1 MASNCMVNTSE
12 SVNLVSVMM
21 QISGYSSMSSSRS
34 RKDRGVYLPRIGE
47 ETNFSRVGILAQLM
61 PSCQSA
67 CHQSWRSTTWQS
79 RVRRRSASNTR
90 TPASYWVRKPSR
102 QFRVFRFP
110 TAPMPWA
117 ITVVPERMSG
127 ADSAPSGGCFSS
139 TGSGSPAGS
148 SGASS
153 SSAAGIRAERR
164 RGARPLRA
172 PAGPAAAAGAGR
184 ASVKNMQKMSSA
196 ALDACD
202 MGYLLWTNN
211 TFFNFTP

>member
-34 RKDRGVYLPRIGE
+34 RKDRGVYLPRMGE
-47 ETNFSRVGILAQLM
+47 LTNFSRVGILAQLM

-102 QFRVFRFP
+102 QLRVFRFP

-117 ITVVPERMSG
+117 IIVVLERMSG
-127 ADSAPSGGCFSS
+127 ADRAPSGGCFSS
-139 TGSGSPAGS
+139 TGAGSSADSSSPAGS
-148 SGASS
+148 SSLPSEVWRARRTGGR
-153 SSAAGIRAERR
+153 SAE
-164 RGARPLRA
+164 
-172 PAGPAAAAGAGR
+172 AAAAGAGSAR
-184 ASVKNMQKMSSA
+184 AQNVQKASSA

-202 MGYLLWTNN
+202 MGYLLWINN
-211 TFFNFTP
+211 TFFHFTP